1 MSAQN
6 DQRRQA
12 EELALML
19 SDFGMQ
25 RMSAR
30 VMAAFLFTE
39 KPSLTL
45 GELAEELDV
54 SQGSVSGALKML
66 HHVGMLERVP
76 VPGSRRDHHRLR
88 RDAWERLYS
97 RQNEVVRK
105 MMAAAEEGIAATGEG
120 SLARERLQEMYDFY
134 NFMFDELPLLFDRW
148 REKRDSQG

>member
-39 KPSLTL
+39 RPSLTL

-54 SQGSVSGALKML
+54 SQGSVSGALKAL
-66 HHVGMLERVP
+66 HQVGMLERVP

-88 RDAWERLYS
+88 RDAWERLFS
-97 RQNEVVRK
+97 SQNEVVRR
-105 MMAAAEEGIAATGEG
+105 MLSAAKEGIAATGED
-120 SLARERLQEMYDFY
+120 SAARGRLQEMHDFY
-134 NFMFDELPLLFDRW
+134 SFMLDELPLLFERW